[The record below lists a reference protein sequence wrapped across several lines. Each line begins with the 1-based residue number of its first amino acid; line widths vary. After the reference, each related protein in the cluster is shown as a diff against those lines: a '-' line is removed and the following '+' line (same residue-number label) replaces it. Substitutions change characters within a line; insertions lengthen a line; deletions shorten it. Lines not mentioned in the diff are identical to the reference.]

1 MVVLGRA
8 VIHNRVCW
16 LRCAFHADTARHFL
30 VVAVILILFS
40 MRLSLLWWLQSRA
53 FFEEEE

>member
-16 LRCAFHADTARHFL
+16 LRCAIDADIARHFL
-30 VVAVILILFS
+30 VVAVILDLFC
-40 MRLSLLWWLQSRA
+40 MRLSLLWRLQSRA
-53 FFEEEE
+53 FVEEEE